1 MKGFAEEFANTVAAD
16 RRLAILRMLADPNIG
31 PELGES
37 TIEKGLRMWGFRTKL
52 TREVVQADLL
62 HLGQIHCVH
71 NEIGQGG
78 YIVATITRIG
88 VQAAQGAI
96 MVEGVSRPQIGL

>member
-1 MKGFAEEFANTVAAD
+1 MDGFAEEFAKQIASD
-16 RRLAILRMLADPNIG
+16 RRLSILRMLAEHG

-62 HLGQIHCVH
+62 HLAKIHCVQ
-71 NEIGQGG
+71 NDIQSGG
-78 YIVATITRIG
+78 YIIATVTRIG

-96 MVEGVSRPQIGL
+96 KVEGVSSPQIGV